1 MQMRSSFVLMQI
13 AAKYP
18 KCRIPLLE
26 IFYIFIQ
33 YLYSQISFCC
43 SHRHI
48 LTITNLKYYFMEQ
61 LLLFTLSDFFIII
74 CNLPILSFPDI
85 VSLHRIIKQFFI
97 DFFQILILITNVQLY
112 SVWIYIFCYKIPS
125 VMSQ

>member
-13 AAKYP
+13 AVKYP

-26 IFYIFIQ
+26 IFHIFVQ

-43 SHRHI
+43 SHCHI
-48 LTITNLKYYFMEQ
+48 LSISNLEYHFMEQ
-61 LLLFTLSDFFIII
+61 LFLFALSDFFIII
-74 CNLPILSFPDI
+74 CNLPVLSFPDI
-85 VSLHRIIKQFFI
+85 VSLRSIVKQFFI
-97 DFFQILILITNVQLY
+97 NFLQILILITNVQLY
-112 SVWIYIFCYKIPS
+112 SVRIYIFCYKIPS